1 MKYKSALKPY
11 QFIASVF
18 GIGYIKGG
26 GTIAAAVAALGWY
39 LLTPEEGSIQLLLCT
54 AVFFAGVLA
63 ANKTDILW
71 GKDSSKVVIDEV
83 LGMMVAVL
91 LLPKTASVVIGS
103 FILFRLFDIFK
114 PLGIR
119 RAERLKKGWGVMIDD
134 LWAGVYANIGMQL
147 VVYAGLLKQNG

>member
-1 MKYKSALKPY
+1 MKPY
-11 QFIASVF
+11 EFIASIF
-18 GIGYIKGG
+18 GIGHIKGG

-39 LLTPEEGSIQLLLCT
+39 ILMPEQGLIQVLLCST
-54 AVFFAGVLA
+54 VFFVGVLV

-91 LLPKTASVVIGS
+91 LLPKTVSVVIGS

-119 RAERLKKGWGVMIDD
+119 LAEGLKKGWGVMVDD
-134 LWAGVYANIGMQL
+134 LWAGIYANIGMQL
-147 VVYAGLLKQNG
+147 VLYSGLLKQNG